1 MRVRARMSVMCMWN
15 NLKKTKF
22 CILFK
27 SGINSVKPK
36 YDKQLRTSIHGKTI
50 LITGASSGI
59 GLTTAYRLADAGAHV
74 LLIART
80 KETLDEVK
88 AEIEAKGGKASV
100 FPCDLNDLDAIDVVS
115 QEILSSIDHIDILV
129 NNAGRSIR
137 RAVHE
142 STDRFHDFERTM
154 QLNYF
159 GAIRLVMNML
169 PHMIERRAGHIIN
182 ISSIGVLANA
192 TRFSAYV
199 ASKAALDAFSRCLS
213 AEVHSHKIA
222 ITSIYMPLVRT
233 PMIAPTKIYNY
244 VPTLSPEEAA
254 DLVAYA
260 IIKRPKKI
268 ATNLGRLASITYAIA
283 PDINNKLMSI
293 GYNLFPSSSA
303 SIGKQEKLNWVQ
315 KAYARLFPGE
325 HW

>member
-1 MRVRARMSVMCMWN
+1 MNAK
-15 NLKKTKF
+15 LKK
-22 CILFK
+22 LFQQK
-27 SGINSVKPK
+27 V
-36 YDKQLRTSIHGKTI
+36 DGKTI
-50 LITGASSGI
+50 IVTGASSGI
-59 GLTTAYRLADAGAHV
+59 GLTVSKYLAQAGAHV
-74 LLIART
+74 LLLART
-80 KETLDEVK
+80 KEKLDEVK
-88 AEIEAKGGKASV
+88 AEIEAEGGKASV
-100 FPCDLNDLDAIDVVS
+100 FPCDLNEMESIDAVS
-115 QEILSSIDHIDILV
+115 KEILAAVDHIDILV

-142 STDRFHDFERTM
+142 SVDRFHDFERTM

-159 GAIRLVMNML
+159 GAVRLVLNIL
-169 PHMIERRAGHIIN
+169 PHMMQRKDGQIIN

-213 AEVHSHKIA
+213 AEVHAHKIA

-233 PMIAPTKIYNY
+233 PMIAPTKIYKY

-254 DLVAYA
+254 DLIAYA
-260 IIKRPKKI
+260 IVKRPKKI

-283 PDINNKLMSI
+283 PDINNILMSI
-293 GYNLFPSSSA
+293 GYNLFPSSTA
-303 SIGKQEKLNWVQ
+303 SVGKQEKLNLVQ
-315 KAYARLFPGE
+315 CAYARLFPGE

>member
-1 MRVRARMSVMCMWN
+1 MN
-15 NLKKTKF
+15 KKLEQ
-22 CILFK
+22 LFQQK
-27 SGINSVKPK
+27 VQ
-36 YDKQLRTSIHGKTI
+36 DKVV

-59 GLTTAYRLADAGAHV
+59 GLTVAHKLADAGAHV
-74 LLIART
+74 LLVSRT
-80 KETLDEVK
+80 EETLKKVQAD
-88 AEIEAKGGKASV
+88 IQAKGGKADI
-100 FPCDLNDLDAIDVVS
+100 FPCDLNDMDAIDVVS
-115 QEILSSIDHIDILV
+115 KQIISSVDHIDILI

-142 STDRFHDFERTM
+142 SIDRFHDFERTM

-159 GAIRLVMNML
+159 GAVRLVLNIL
-169 PHMIERRAGHIIN
+169 PQMMHRKNGQIIN

-222 ITSIYMPLVRT
+222 ITSVYMPLVRT
-233 PMIAPTKIYNY
+233 PMIAPTKIYKY
-244 VPTLSPEEAA
+244 VPTLSPEQAA
-254 DLVAYA
+254 DLIAYA
-260 IIKRPKKI
+260 IVKRPKKV
-268 ATNLGRLASITYAIA
+268 ATHLGRLASITYSIA
-283 PDINNKLMSI
+283 PEINNKLMSI
-293 GYNLFPSSSA
+293 GFNLFPSSSA
-303 SIGKQEKLNWVQ
+303 SVGKKEKLNLVQ

>member
-1 MRVRARMSVMCMWN
+1 MNAK
-15 NLKKTKF
+15 LKK
-22 CILFK
+22 LFNQK
-27 SGINSVKPK
+27 V
-36 YDKQLRTSIHGKTI
+36 DGKTI
-50 LITGASSGI
+50 IVTGASSGI
-59 GLTTAYRLADAGAHV
+59 GLTVSKHLAQAGAHV
-74 LLIART
+74 LLLART

-88 AEIEAKGGKASV
+88 AEIEANGGKASV
-100 FPCDLNDLDAIDVVS
+100 FPCDLNDMESIDAVS
-115 QEILSSIDHIDILV
+115 KEILAAVDHIDILV

-142 STDRFHDFERTM
+142 SIDRFHDFERTM

-159 GAIRLVMNML
+159 GAVRLVLNVL
-169 PHMIERRAGHIIN
+169 PHMMQRKDGQIIN

-233 PMIAPTKIYNY
+233 PMIAPTKIYKY
-244 VPTLSPEEAA
+244 VPTLSPEQAA
-254 DLVAYA
+254 DLIAYA
-260 IIKRPKKI
+260 IVKRPKKI
-268 ATNLGRLASITYAIA
+268 ATHLGRLASITYAIA
-283 PDINNKLMSI
+283 PDINNILMSI
-293 GYNLFPSSSA
+293 GFNLFPSSTA
-303 SIGKQEKLNWVQ
+303 SVGKQEKLNLIQ
-315 KAYARLFPGE
+315 RAYARLFPGE

>member
-1 MRVRARMSVMCMWN
+1 MKSRLQKHLQKRV
-15 NLKKTKF
+15 
-22 CILFK
+22 
-27 SGINSVKPK
+27 
-36 YDKQLRTSIHGKTI
+36 QGKTI

-59 GLTTAYRLADAGAHV
+59 GLTAAHRLADAGAHV
-74 LLIART
+74 LLVART
-80 KETLDEVK
+80 QETLDQVK
-88 AEIEAKGGKASV
+88 EEIEAKGGMATV
-100 FPCDLNDLDAIDVVS
+100 FPCDLNNLEAIDEVS
-115 QEILSSIDHIDILV
+115 KQILASVDHIDILI

-142 STDRFHDFERTM
+142 SVDRFHDFERTM

-159 GAIRLVMNML
+159 GAVRLVMNIL
-169 PHMIERRAGHIIN
+169 PHMMIRRQGHIIN

-213 AEVHSHKIA
+213 AEVNSHKIA

-233 PMIAPTKIYNY
+233 PMIAPTKIYKY
-244 VPTLSPEEAA
+244 VPTLSPEEAS
-254 DLVAYA
+254 DLIAHA
-260 IIKRPKKI
+260 IVKRPKKV
-268 ATNLGRLASITYAIA
+268 ATGLGRLASITYAIA

-303 SIGKQEKLNWVQ
+303 SVGQQQKLNWVQ
-315 KAYARLFPGE
+315 KAYARIFPGE

>member
-1 MRVRARMSVMCMWN
+1 MKAK
-15 NLKKTKF
+15 LQKKLQEKV
-22 CILFK
+22 
-27 SGINSVKPK
+27 N
-36 YDKQLRTSIHGKTI
+36 GKTI

-59 GLTTAYRLADAGAHV
+59 GLTTAYRLADAGAHI
-74 LLIART
+74 LLVART
-80 KETLDEVK
+80 KDTLDQVK
-88 AEIEAKGGKASV
+88 QEIEAKGGKASV
-100 FPCDLNDLDAIDVVS
+100 FPCDLNDMD
-115 QEILSSIDHIDILV
+115 SIDAVSKQIIATVDQIDILI

-159 GAIRLVMNML
+159 GSVRLILNILPQMMIR
-169 PHMIERRAGHIIN
+169 RDGHIIN

-213 AEVHSHKIA
+213 AEVHSHRIA

-233 PMIAPTKIYNY
+233 PMIAPTKIYKY
-244 VPTLSPEEAA
+244 VPTLSPEQAT
-254 DLVAYA
+254 DLIAHA
-260 IIKRPKKI
+260 IIKRPKKV
-268 ATNLGRLASITYAIA
+268 ATGLGRLASITYSIA
-283 PDINNKLMSI
+283 PNINNKLMSI

-303 SIGKQEKLNWVQ
+303 SVGGQQKLNWVQ

>member
-1 MRVRARMSVMCMWN
+1 MN
-15 NLKKTKF
+15 GKLKK
-22 CILFK
+22 LFQQK
-27 SGINSVKPK
+27 V
-36 YDKQLRTSIHGKTI
+36 DGKTI
-50 LITGASSGI
+50 IVTGASSGI
-59 GLTTAYRLADAGAHV
+59 GLTVSKYLAQAGAHV
-74 LLIART
+74 LLLART
-80 KETLDEVK
+80 KEKLDEVK
-88 AEIEAKGGKASV
+88 AEIEAEGGKASV
-100 FPCDLNDLDAIDVVS
+100 FPCDLNDMDSIDAVS
-115 QEILSSIDHIDILV
+115 KEILAAVDHIDILV

-142 STDRFHDFERTM
+142 SIDRFHDFERTM

-159 GAIRLVMNML
+159 GAVRLVLNVL
-169 PHMIERRAGHIIN
+169 PHMMQRKDGQIID

-233 PMIAPTKIYNY
+233 PMIAPTKIYKY

-254 DLVAYA
+254 DLIAYA
-260 IIKRPKKI
+260 IVKRPKKI
-268 ATNLGRLASITYAIA
+268 ATNLGRLASITYAVA
-283 PDINNKLMSI
+283 PDINNILMSI
-293 GYNLFPSSSA
+293 GFNLFPSSTA
-303 SIGKQEKLNWVQ
+303 SIGKQEKLNLVQ
-315 KAYARLFPGE
+315 RAYARLFPGE

>member
-1 MRVRARMSVMCMWN
+1 MNAK
-15 NLKKTKF
+15 LKK
-22 CILFK
+22 LFQQK
-27 SGINSVKPK
+27 V
-36 YDKQLRTSIHGKTI
+36 DGKTI
-50 LITGASSGI
+50 VVTGASSGI
-59 GLTTAYRLADAGAHV
+59 GLTVSKYLAQAGAHV
-74 LLIART
+74 LLLART
-80 KETLDEVK
+80 KEKLDEVK
-88 AEIEAKGGKASV
+88 AEIEAEGGKASV
-100 FPCDLNDLDAIDVVS
+100 FPCDLNDMESIDAVS
-115 QEILSSIDHIDILV
+115 KEILAAVDHIDILV

-142 STDRFHDFERTM
+142 SVDRFHDFERTM

-159 GAIRLVMNML
+159 GAVRLVLNVL
-169 PHMIERRAGHIIN
+169 PHMMQRKDGQIIN

-233 PMIAPTKIYNY
+233 PMIAPTKIYKY
-244 VPTLSPEEAA
+244 VPTLSPEQAA
-254 DLVAYA
+254 DLIAYA
-260 IIKRPKKI
+260 IVKRPKKV
-268 ATNLGRLASITYAIA
+268 ATNLGRLASITYSIA

-293 GYNLFPSSSA
+293 GYNLFPSSTA
-303 SIGKQEKLNWVQ
+303 SVGEQQKLNWVQ

>member
-1 MRVRARMSVMCMWN
+1 MN
-15 NLKKTKF
+15 KKLEQ
-22 CILFK
+22 LFQQK
-27 SGINSVKPK
+27 VQ
-36 YDKQLRTSIHGKTI
+36 DKVV

-59 GLTTAYRLADAGAHV
+59 GLTVAHKLADAGAHV
-74 LLIART
+74 LLVSRT
-80 KETLDEVK
+80 EETLKEVQ
-88 AEIEAKGGKASV
+88 ADIQAKGGKADI
-100 FPCDLNDLDAIDVVS
+100 FPCDLNDMDAIDVVS
-115 QEILSSIDHIDILV
+115 KQIISSVDHIDILI

-142 STDRFHDFERTM
+142 SIDRFHDFERTM

-159 GAIRLVMNML
+159 GAVRLVLNIL
-169 PHMIERRAGHIIN
+169 PQMMHRKNGQIIN

-222 ITSIYMPLVRT
+222 ITSVYMPLVRT
-233 PMIAPTKIYNY
+233 PMIAPTKIYKY
-244 VPTLSPEEAA
+244 VPTLSPEQAA
-254 DLVAYA
+254 DLIAYA
-260 IIKRPKKI
+260 IVKRPKKV
-268 ATNLGRLASITYAIA
+268 ATHLGRLASITYSIA
-283 PDINNKLMSI
+283 PEINNKLMSI
-293 GYNLFPSSSA
+293 GFNLFPSSSA
-303 SIGKQEKLNWVQ
+303 SVGKKEKLNLVQ

>member
-1 MRVRARMSVMCMWN
+1 MNAK
-15 NLKKTKF
+15 LKK
-22 CILFK
+22 LFQQK
-27 SGINSVKPK
+27 V
-36 YDKQLRTSIHGKTI
+36 DGKTI
-50 LITGASSGI
+50 IVTGASSGI
-59 GLTTAYRLADAGAHV
+59 GLTVSKYLAQAGAHV
-74 LLIART
+74 LLLART
-80 KETLDEVK
+80 KEKLDEVK
-88 AEIEAKGGKASV
+88 AEIEAEGGKATV
-100 FPCDLNDLDAIDVVS
+100 FPCDLNDMESIDAVS
-115 QEILSSIDHIDILV
+115 KEILAAVDHIDILV

-142 STDRFHDFERTM
+142 SVDRFHDFERTM

-159 GAIRLVMNML
+159 GAVRLVLNVL
-169 PHMIERRAGHIIN
+169 PHMMQRKDGQIIN

-222 ITSIYMPLVRT
+222 ITSVYMPLVRT
-233 PMIAPTKIYNY
+233 PMIAPTKIYKY

-254 DLVAYA
+254 DLIAYA
-260 IIKRPKKI
+260 IVKRPKKI

-283 PDINNKLMSI
+283 PDINNILMSI
-293 GYNLFPSSSA
+293 GFNLFPSSTA
-303 SIGKQEKLNWVQ
+303 SVGEQEKLNLIQ
-315 KAYARLFPGE
+315 RAYARLFPGE

>member
-1 MRVRARMSVMCMWN
+1 MKSRLQKHLLKRV
-15 NLKKTKF
+15 
-22 CILFK
+22 
-27 SGINSVKPK
+27 
-36 YDKQLRTSIHGKTI
+36 QGKTI

-59 GLTTAYRLADAGAHV
+59 GLTAAHRLADAGAHV
-74 LLIART
+74 LLVART
-80 KETLDEVK
+80 KETLDQVK
-88 AEIEAKGGKASV
+88 EEIEAKGGMATV
-100 FPCDLNDLDAIDVVS
+100 FPCDLNNLDAIDEVS
-115 QEILSSIDHIDILV
+115 KQILASVDHIDVLI

-142 STDRFHDFERTM
+142 SVDRFHDFERTM

-159 GAIRLVMNML
+159 GAVRLVMNIL
-169 PHMIERRAGHIIN
+169 PHMMIRRQGHIIN

-213 AEVHSHKIA
+213 AEVNSHKIA

-233 PMIAPTKIYNY
+233 PMIAPTKIYKY
-244 VPTLSPEEAA
+244 VPTLSPEEAS
-254 DLVAYA
+254 DLIAHA
-260 IIKRPKKI
+260 IVKRPKKV
-268 ATNLGRLASITYAIA
+268 ATGLGRLASITYAIA

-303 SIGKQEKLNWVQ
+303 SIGQPQKLNWVQ
-315 KAYARLFPGE
+315 KAYARIFPGE

>member
-1 MRVRARMSVMCMWN
+1 MNAK
-15 NLKKTKF
+15 LKK
-22 CILFK
+22 LFQQK
-27 SGINSVKPK
+27 VN
-36 YDKQLRTSIHGKTI
+36 GKTI
-50 LITGASSGI
+50 IVTGASSGI
-59 GLTTAYRLADAGAHV
+59 GLTVSKYLAQAGAHV
-74 LLIART
+74 LLLART
-80 KETLDEVK
+80 KDKLDEVK
-88 AEIEAKGGKASV
+88 AEIEAEGGKASV
-100 FPCDLNDLDAIDVVS
+100 FPCDLNDMESIDAVS
-115 QEILSSIDHIDILV
+115 KEILASVDHIDILI

-142 STDRFHDFERTM
+142 SIDRFHDFERTM

-159 GAIRLVMNML
+159 GAVRLVLNVL
-169 PHMIERRAGHIIN
+169 PHMMQRKDGQIIN

-213 AEVHSHKIA
+213 AEVHTHKIA

-233 PMIAPTKIYNY
+233 PMIAPTKIYKY

-254 DLVAYA
+254 DLIAYA
-260 IIKRPKKI
+260 IVKRPKKI

-283 PDINNKLMSI
+283 PDVNNILMSI
-293 GYNLFPSSSA
+293 GFNLFPSSTA
-303 SIGKQEKLNWVQ
+303 AIGEQEKLNLVQ
-315 KAYARLFPGE
+315 RAYARLFPGE

>member
-1 MRVRARMSVMCMWN
+1 MNAK
-15 NLKKTKF
+15 LKK
-22 CILFK
+22 LFNQK
-27 SGINSVKPK
+27 V
-36 YDKQLRTSIHGKTI
+36 DGKTI
-50 LITGASSGI
+50 IVTGASSGI
-59 GLTTAYRLADAGAHV
+59 GLTVSKHLAQAGAHV
-74 LLIART
+74 LLLART

-88 AEIEAKGGKASV
+88 AEIEANGGKASV
-100 FPCDLNDLDAIDVVS
+100 FPCDLNDMESIDAVS
-115 QEILSSIDHIDILV
+115 KEILASVDHIDILI

-142 STDRFHDFERTM
+142 SIDRFHDFERTM

-159 GAIRLVMNML
+159 GAVRLVLNVL
-169 PHMIERRAGHIIN
+169 PHMMQRKDGQIIN

-233 PMIAPTKIYNY
+233 PMIAPTKIYKY

-254 DLVAYA
+254 DLIAYA
-260 IIKRPKKI
+260 IVKRPKKI
-268 ATNLGRLASITYAIA
+268 ATHLGLLASITYAIA
-283 PDINNKLMSI
+283 PDINNILMSI
-293 GYNLFPSSSA
+293 GFNLFPSSTA
-303 SIGKQEKLNWVQ
+303 SVGKQEKLNLIQ
-315 KAYARLFPGE
+315 RAYARLFPGE

>member
-1 MRVRARMSVMCMWN
+1 MNSRLEKRFLDRVN
-15 NLKKTKF
+15 
-22 CILFK
+22 
-27 SGINSVKPK
+27 
-36 YDKQLRTSIHGKTI
+36 GKTI

-59 GLTTAYRLADAGAHV
+59 GLTTAHRLANAGAHV
-74 LLIART
+74 LLVART
-80 KETLDEVK
+80 KETLDAVK
-88 AEIEAKGGKASV
+88 VEIETNGGKADV
-100 FPCDLNDLDAIDVVS
+100 FPCDLNDMDSIDAVA
-115 QEILSSIDHIDILV
+115 QQILNSVDHIDILI

-159 GAIRLVMNML
+159 GAVRLVMNLL
-169 PHMIERRAGHIIN
+169 PKMMIRREGHIIN

-213 AEVHSHKIA
+213 AEVHSHNIA
-222 ITSIYMPLVRT
+222 ITSVYMPLVRT
-233 PMIAPTKIYNY
+233 PMIAPTKIYKY
-244 VPTLSPEEAA
+244 VPTLSPEQAA
-254 DLVAYA
+254 DLIAYA
-260 IIKRPKKI
+260 IVKRPKKV
-268 ATNLGRLASITYAIA
+268 ATNLGRLASITYSVA

-303 SIGKQEKLNWVQ
+303 SVGEPQKLNWVQ
-315 KAYARLFPGE
+315 KAYARIFPGE

>member
-1 MRVRARMSVMCMWN
+1 MNAK
-15 NLKKTKF
+15 LKK
-22 CILFK
+22 LFQQK
-27 SGINSVKPK
+27 V
-36 YDKQLRTSIHGKTI
+36 DGKTI
-50 LITGASSGI
+50 IVTGASSGI
-59 GLTTAYRLADAGAHV
+59 GLTVSKYLAQAGAHV
-74 LLIART
+74 LLLART
-80 KETLDEVK
+80 KEKLDEVK
-88 AEIEAKGGKASV
+88 AEIEAEGGKASV
-100 FPCDLNDLDAIDVVS
+100 FPCDLNDMESIDAVS
-115 QEILSSIDHIDILV
+115 KEILASVDHIDILI

-142 STDRFHDFERTM
+142 SVDRFHDFERTM

-159 GAIRLVMNML
+159 GAVRLVLNLL
-169 PHMIERRAGHIIN
+169 PHMMQRKDGQIIN

-233 PMIAPTKIYNY
+233 PMIAPTKMYKY
-244 VPTLSPEEAA
+244 VPTLSPEQAA
-254 DLVAYA
+254 DLIAYA
-260 IIKRPKKI
+260 IVKRPKKI

-283 PDINNKLMSI
+283 PDVNNILMSI
-293 GYNLFPSSSA
+293 GFNLFPSSTA
-303 SIGKQEKLNWVQ
+303 SIGEQEKLNLVQ
-315 KAYARLFPGE
+315 RAYARLFPGE

>member
-1 MRVRARMSVMCMWN
+1 MNAK
-15 NLKKTKF
+15 LKK
-22 CILFK
+22 LFQQK
-27 SGINSVKPK
+27 V
-36 YDKQLRTSIHGKTI
+36 DGKTI
-50 LITGASSGI
+50 IVTGASSGI
-59 GLTTAYRLADAGAHV
+59 GLTVSKYLAQAGAHV
-74 LLIART
+74 LLLART
-80 KETLDEVK
+80 KEKLDEVK
-88 AEIEAKGGKASV
+88 TEIEAEGGKATV
-100 FPCDLNDLDAIDVVS
+100 FPCDLNDMESIDAVS
-115 QEILSSIDHIDILV
+115 KEILAAVDHIDILV

-142 STDRFHDFERTM
+142 SVDRFHDFERTM

-159 GAIRLVMNML
+159 GAVRLVLNVL
-169 PHMIERRAGHIIN
+169 PHMMQRKDGQIIN

-233 PMIAPTKIYNY
+233 PMIAPTKIYKY

-254 DLVAYA
+254 DLIAYA
-260 IIKRPKKI
+260 IVKRPKKI

-283 PDINNKLMSI
+283 PDINNILMSI
-293 GYNLFPSSSA
+293 GFNLFPSSTA
-303 SIGKQEKLNWVQ
+303 SVGEQEKLNLIQ
-315 KAYARLFPGE
+315 RAYARLFPGE

>member
-1 MRVRARMSVMCMWN
+1 MSSRLQNKLQNKVN
-15 NLKKTKF
+15 
-22 CILFK
+22 
-27 SGINSVKPK
+27 
-36 YDKQLRTSIHGKTI
+36 GKTI

-74 LLIART
+74 LLVART
-80 KETLDEVK
+80 KETLDQVK
-88 AEIEAKGGKASV
+88 DEIEAKGGKASV
-100 FPCDLNDLDAIDVVS
+100 FPCDLNDMN
-115 QEILSSIDHIDILV
+115 SIDEVSKEIIASVEQIDILI

-142 STDRFHDFERTM
+142 STDRFHDSERTM

-159 GAIRLVMNML
+159 GAVRLVMNIL
-169 PHMIERRAGHIIN
+169 PQMMIRRDGHIIN

-213 AEVHSHKIA
+213 AEVHSHRIA

-233 PMIAPTKIYNY
+233 PMIAPTKIYKY
-244 VPTLSPEEAA
+244 VPTLSPDQAV
-254 DLVAYA
+254 DLVAHA
-260 IIKRPKKI
+260 ILKRPKKV
-268 ATNLGRLASITYAIA
+268 ATGLGRLASITYSIA

-303 SIGKQEKLNWVQ
+303 SVGEQQKLNWVQ

>member
-1 MRVRARMSVMCMWN
+1 MN
-15 NLKKTKF
+15 KKLEQ
-22 CILFK
+22 LFQQK
-27 SGINSVKPK
+27 VQ
-36 YDKQLRTSIHGKTI
+36 DKVV

-59 GLTTAYRLADAGAHV
+59 GLTVAHKLADAGAHV
-74 LLIART
+74 LLVSRT
-80 KETLDEVK
+80 EETLKEVQ
-88 AEIEAKGGKASV
+88 ADIQAKGGKADI
-100 FPCDLNDLDAIDVVS
+100 FPCDLNDMDAIDFVS
-115 QEILSSIDHIDILV
+115 KQIISSVDHIDILI

-142 STDRFHDFERTM
+142 SIDRFHDFERTM

-159 GAIRLVMNML
+159 GAVRLVLNIL
-169 PHMIERRAGHIIN
+169 PQMMHRKNGQIIN

-222 ITSIYMPLVRT
+222 ITSVYMPLVRT
-233 PMIAPTKIYNY
+233 PMIAPTKIYKY
-244 VPTLSPEEAA
+244 VPTLSPEQAA
-254 DLVAYA
+254 DLIAYA
-260 IIKRPKKI
+260 IVKRPKKV
-268 ATNLGRLASITYAIA
+268 ATHLGRLASITYSIA
-283 PDINNKLMSI
+283 PEINNKLMSI
-293 GYNLFPSSSA
+293 GFNLFPSSSA
-303 SIGKQEKLNWVQ
+303 SVGKKEKLNLVQ

>member
-1 MRVRARMSVMCMWN
+1 MNAK
-15 NLKKTKF
+15 LKK
-22 CILFK
+22 LFQQK
-27 SGINSVKPK
+27 VN
-36 YDKQLRTSIHGKTI
+36 GKTI
-50 LITGASSGI
+50 IVTGASSGI
-59 GLTTAYRLADAGAHV
+59 GLTVSKYLAQAGAHV
-74 LLIART
+74 LLLART
-80 KETLDEVK
+80 KDKLDEVK
-88 AEIEAKGGKASV
+88 AEIEAEGGKASV
-100 FPCDLNDLDAIDVVS
+100 FPCDLNDMESIDAVS
-115 QEILSSIDHIDILV
+115 KEILASVDHIDILI

-142 STDRFHDFERTM
+142 SIDRFHDFERTM

-159 GAIRLVMNML
+159 GAVRLVLNLL
-169 PHMIERRAGHIIN
+169 PHMMQRKDGQIIN

-233 PMIAPTKIYNY
+233 PMIAPTKMYKY

-254 DLVAYA
+254 DLIATA
-260 IIKRPKKI
+260 IVKRPKKI
-268 ATNLGRLASITYAIA
+268 ATNLGRIASITYAIA
-283 PDINNKLMSI
+283 PDVNNILMSI
-293 GYNLFPSSSA
+293 GFNLFPSSTA
-303 SIGKQEKLNWVQ
+303 AIGEQEKLNLVQ
-315 KAYARLFPGE
+315 RAYARLFPGE

>member
-1 MRVRARMSVMCMWN
+1 MNSRLEKRFVDRVN
-15 NLKKTKF
+15 
-22 CILFK
+22 
-27 SGINSVKPK
+27 
-36 YDKQLRTSIHGKTI
+36 GKTI

-59 GLTTAYRLADAGAHV
+59 GLTTAHRLANAGAHV
-74 LLIART
+74 LLVART
-80 KETLDEVK
+80 KETLDAVK
-88 AEIEAKGGKASV
+88 AEIEATGGKADV
-100 FPCDLNDLDAIDVVS
+100 FPCDLNDMESIDAVA
-115 QEILSSIDHIDILV
+115 QRILASVDHIDILI

-159 GAIRLVMNML
+159 GAVRLVMNLL
-169 PHMIERRAGHIIN
+169 PKMMIRREGHIIN

-213 AEVHSHKIA
+213 AEVHSHNIS
-222 ITSIYMPLVRT
+222 ITSVYMPLVRT
-233 PMIAPTKIYNY
+233 PMIAPTKIYKY
-244 VPTLSPEEAA
+244 VPTLSPEQAT
-254 DLVAYA
+254 DLIAYA
-260 IIKRPKKI
+260 IVKRPKKV
-268 ATNLGRLASITYAIA
+268 ATNLGRLASITYSIA

>member
-1 MRVRARMSVMCMWN
+1 MNAK
-15 NLKKTKF
+15 LKK
-22 CILFK
+22 LFQQK
-27 SGINSVKPK
+27 VN
-36 YDKQLRTSIHGKTI
+36 GKTI
-50 LITGASSGI
+50 IVTGASSGI
-59 GLTTAYRLADAGAHV
+59 GLTVSKYLAQAGAHV
-74 LLIART
+74 LLLART
-80 KETLDEVK
+80 KDKLDEVK
-88 AEIEAKGGKASV
+88 AEIEAEGGKASV
-100 FPCDLNDLDAIDVVS
+100 FPCDLNDMESIDAVS
-115 QEILSSIDHIDILV
+115 KEILASVDHIDILI

-142 STDRFHDFERTM
+142 SVDRFHDFERTM

-159 GAIRLVMNML
+159 GAVRLVLNLL
-169 PHMIERRAGHIIN
+169 PHMMQRKDGQIIN

-233 PMIAPTKIYNY
+233 PMIAPTKIYKY

-254 DLVAYA
+254 DLIAYA
-260 IIKRPKKI
+260 IVKRPKKI
-268 ATNLGRLASITYAIA
+268 ATNLGRIASITYAIA
-283 PDINNKLMSI
+283 PDINNILMSI
-293 GYNLFPSSSA
+293 GFNLFPSSTA
-303 SIGKQEKLNWVQ
+303 SIGEQEKLTIIQ
-315 KAYARLFPGE
+315 RAYARLFPGE

>member
-1 MRVRARMSVMCMWN
+1 MNAK
-15 NLKKTKF
+15 LKK
-22 CILFK
+22 LFQQK
-27 SGINSVKPK
+27 V
-36 YDKQLRTSIHGKTI
+36 DGKTI
-50 LITGASSGI
+50 IVTGASSGI
-59 GLTTAYRLADAGAHV
+59 GLTVSKYLAQAGAHV
-74 LLIART
+74 LLLART
-80 KETLDEVK
+80 KEKLDEVK
-88 AEIEAKGGKASV
+88 AEIEAEGGKASV
-100 FPCDLNDLDAIDVVS
+100 FPCDLNDMESIDAVS
-115 QEILSSIDHIDILV
+115 KEILAAVDHIDILV

-142 STDRFHDFERTM
+142 SVDRFHDFERTM

-159 GAIRLVMNML
+159 GAVRLVLNIL
-169 PHMIERRAGHIIN
+169 PHMMQRKDGQIIN

-233 PMIAPTKIYNY
+233 PMIAPTKIYKY

-254 DLVAYA
+254 DLIAYA
-260 IIKRPKKI
+260 IVKRPKKI

-283 PDINNKLMSI
+283 PDVNNILMSI
-293 GYNLFPSSSA
+293 GFNLFPSSTA
-303 SIGKQEKLNWVQ
+303 SIGEQEKLNLIQ
-315 KAYARLFPGE
+315 RAYARLFPGE

>member
-1 MRVRARMSVMCMWN
+1 VKSRLQKHLLKRV
-15 NLKKTKF
+15 
-22 CILFK
+22 
-27 SGINSVKPK
+27 
-36 YDKQLRTSIHGKTI
+36 QGKTI

-59 GLTTAYRLADAGAHV
+59 GLTAAHRLADAGAHV
-74 LLIART
+74 LLVART
-80 KETLDEVK
+80 KETLDQVK
-88 AEIEAKGGKASV
+88 EEIEAKGGMATV
-100 FPCDLNDLDAIDVVS
+100 FPCDLNNLDAIDEVS
-115 QEILSSIDHIDILV
+115 KQILASVDHIDILI

-142 STDRFHDFERTM
+142 SVDRFHDFERTM

-159 GAIRLVMNML
+159 GAVRLVMNIL
-169 PHMIERRAGHIIN
+169 PHMMIRRQGHIIN

-213 AEVHSHKIA
+213 AEVNSHKIA

-233 PMIAPTKIYNY
+233 PMIAPTKIYKY
-244 VPTLSPEEAA
+244 VPTLSPEEAS
-254 DLVAYA
+254 DLIAHA
-260 IIKRPKKI
+260 IVKRPKKV
-268 ATNLGRLASITYAIA
+268 ATGLGRLASITYAIA

-303 SIGKQEKLNWVQ
+303 SIGQPQKLNWVQ
-315 KAYARLFPGE
+315 KAYARIFPGE

>member
-1 MRVRARMSVMCMWN
+1 MNAK
-15 NLKKTKF
+15 LKK
-22 CILFK
+22 LFQQK
-27 SGINSVKPK
+27 VN
-36 YDKQLRTSIHGKTI
+36 GKTV

-59 GLTTAYRLADAGAHV
+59 GLTVAHYLAKAGAHV
-74 LLIART
+74 LLLARS
-80 KETLDEVK
+80 KDTLEEVK
-88 AEIEAKGGKASV
+88 AEIEAQGGKASV
-100 FPCDLNDLDAIDVVS
+100 FPCDLNDMESIDKVS
-115 QEILSSIDHIDILV
+115 QQILKEIPQIDILI

-142 STDRFHDFERTM
+142 SVDRFHDFERTM

-159 GAIRLVMNML
+159 GAVRLVLNLL
-169 PHMIERRAGHIIN
+169 PHMIARKDGQIIN

-254 DLVAYA
+254 DLIAYA
-260 IIKRPKKI
+260 IVKRPKKV

-283 PDINNKLMSI
+283 PDINNLLMSI
-293 GYNLFPSSSA
+293 GFNLFPSSTA
-303 SIGKQEKLNWVQ
+303 SVGKQEKLNLIQ
-315 KAYARLFPGE
+315 RAYARLFPGE

>member
-1 MRVRARMSVMCMWN
+1 MNAK
-15 NLKKTKF
+15 LKK
-22 CILFK
+22 LFNQK
-27 SGINSVKPK
+27 V
-36 YDKQLRTSIHGKTI
+36 DGKTI
-50 LITGASSGI
+50 IVTGASSGI
-59 GLTTAYRLADAGAHV
+59 GLTVSKHLAQAGAHV
-74 LLIART
+74 LLLART

-88 AEIEAKGGKASV
+88 AEIEANGGKASV
-100 FPCDLNDLDAIDVVS
+100 FPCDLNDMESIDAVS
-115 QEILSSIDHIDILV
+115 KEILAAVDHIDILV

-142 STDRFHDFERTM
+142 SIDRFHDFERTM

-159 GAIRLVMNML
+159 GAVRLVLNVL
-169 PHMIERRAGHIIN
+169 PHMMQRKDGQIIN

-233 PMIAPTKIYNY
+233 PMIAPTKIYKY
-244 VPTLSPEEAA
+244 VPTLSPEQAA
-254 DLVAYA
+254 DLIAYA
-260 IIKRPKKI
+260 IVKRPKKI
-268 ATNLGRLASITYAIA
+268 ATHLGRLASITYAIA
-283 PDINNKLMSI
+283 PDINNILMSI
-293 GYNLFPSSSA
+293 GFNLFPSSTA
-303 SIGKQEKLNWVQ
+303 SIGEQEKLNLVQ
-315 KAYARLFPGE
+315 RAYARLFPGE

>member
-1 MRVRARMSVMCMWN
+1 VN
-15 NLKKTKF
+15 KKLET
-22 CILFK
+22 LFQE
-27 SGINSVKPK
+27 NVKNK
-36 YDKQLRTSIHGKTI
+36 VI

-59 GLTTAYRLADAGAHV
+59 GLTVAKKMASAGAHV
-74 LLIART
+74 LLVART
-80 KETLDEVK
+80 QDTLQQVQT
-88 AEIEAKGGKASV
+88 EIVQAGGKASI
-100 FPCDLNDLDAIDVVS
+100 FPCDLSDMEAIDRVAK
-115 QEILSSIDHIDILV
+115 EIIQKVEHIDILI

-142 STDRFHDFERTM
+142 SIDRFHDFERTM

-159 GAIRLVMNML
+159 GAVRLVLNVL
-169 PHMIERRAGHIIN
+169 PHMINRKGGQIIN

-213 AEVHSHKIA
+213 AEVHSHKIS

-244 VPTLSPEEAA
+244 VPTLSPDQAA
-254 DLVAYA
+254 DLIAYA
-260 IIKRPKKI
+260 VVKRPKRI
-268 ATNLGRLASITYAIA
+268 ATNLGRLASVTYSLV
-283 PDINNKLMSI
+283 PEVNNLLMSI
-293 GYNLFPSSSA
+293 GFNLFPSSDA
-303 SIGKQEKLNWVQ
+303 AVGKKQEKLNWMQ
-315 KAYARLFPGE
+315 KTYARIFPGE